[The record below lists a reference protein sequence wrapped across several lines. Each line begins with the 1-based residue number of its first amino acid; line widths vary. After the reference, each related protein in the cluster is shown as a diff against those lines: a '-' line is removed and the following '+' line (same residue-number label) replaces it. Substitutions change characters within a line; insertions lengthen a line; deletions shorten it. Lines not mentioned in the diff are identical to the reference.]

1 MRKFENAR
9 VLREVLKNWGGTYPI
24 KFTYTDSVNGLR
36 CRMYLNGFLVG
47 SCGGGG
53 YDMRG
58 ACLGEFLTNAFK
70 GELEALWE
78 RVEDQPERPY
88 GLYEGGYVNGACG
101 INCMIDIASLIG
113 LEIWWD
119 CETRSYWIRKG
130 GENHV

>member
-1 MRKFENAR
+1 MTKSANAMGTKNNIEFGGVYR
-9 VLREVLKNWGGTYPI
+9 LVFKHVDNWEGGRERLYIDG
-24 KFTYTDSVNGLR
+24 R
-36 CRMYLNGFLVG
+36 LVG

-101 INCMIDIASLIG
+101 LNCMIEIAGLIG

-119 CETRSYWIRKG
+119 CASGRYWIRKR
-130 GENHV
+130 GEKHV